1 VAALEAVVAASVPG
15 DGLLS
20 AARSLL
26 ARGNLLQLAS
36 EQGVLILHA
45 GRGQQHAASLPS
57 VRLDHAYGSVLVALE
72 QESGESNLGDAR
84 WHDYEGDA
92 RLLAWTLAH
101 ESLVSALAQLTGH
114 EFLPAAFLTA
124 GGDLERLWLALI
136 FRDHQ
141 GALLQGWLA
150 LSPAEL
156 RTLAARQEWTRDATY
171 PALVSDATSL
181 SLRLIMAGRTLDAAS
196 VAALKPGDV
205 LLVGHE
211 ADCEGRLQPD
221 EDTVRNIYGLP
232 AGWAVQRRQGE
243 WTISNRP
250 LIAVGSDTARPL
262 FLLTRLTLGLDDVG
276 ALRPG
281 STLHYDAPLV
291 GSTVGIM
298 LGGRRFGEGV
308 LVALG
313 DWLGVR
319 IVQREGEHGLQ

>member
-1 VAALEAVVAASVPG
+1 MAALEAVVAASVPG

-20 AARSLL
+20 AARALL

-36 EQGVLILHA
+36 EQSVLMLYA
-45 GRGQQHAASLPS
+45 GRGQQHAASLPC

-84 WHDYEGDA
+84 WQDYEGEA

-101 ESLVSALAQLTGH
+101 ESLVSALARLTGH
-114 EFLPAAFLTA
+114 ELLPAAFLAA

-150 LSPAEL
+150 LGPAEL

-171 PALVSDATSL
+171 PSLVSDATSL
-181 SLRLIMAGRTLDAAS
+181 SLRLIVAGRTLDAAT
-196 VAALKPGDV
+196 VTALKPGDV

-232 AGWAVQRRQGE
+232 EGWAVQRRQGE

-262 FLLTRLTLGLDDVG
+262 FLLTRLTLDLDDVG

-281 STLHYDAPLV
+281 STLHHDAPLI

-319 IVQREGEHGLQ
+319 IAQREGEHGLQ